1 MHPLCARHFS
11 EAMTIKL
18 ALASKKAD
26 VHEMTHTHSE
36 LPLWYM
42 LDMRKYLQRVS
53 KTEPELVW
61 GEDFPDK
68 VTVKLEP

>member
-1 MHPLCARHFS
+1 
-11 EAMTIKL
+11 
-18 ALASKKAD
+18 
-26 VHEMTHTHSE
+26 
-36 LPLWYM
+36 M